1 MTRNTDISNTVT
13 QQGKV
18 WDLLML
24 MRPWQWF
31 KNIFVLA
38 PLLFSHQFVHLSSCL
53 KAALAFVSFCIVSS
67 AIYTINDL
75 CDAKEDR
82 QHPTKKLRPI
92 ARRAVSSRTAITLSI
107 ILFGSSLVLAWC
119 ADFYVAMIVLLYAV
133 THVAYSFG
141 LKRTAILDVMIIAAG
156 FVLRILGGS
165 AAISVVPSHWLVICT
180 FMISLFL
187 GFTKRRAELLGVGT
201 KTPNSRTVL
210 KDYSTTFL
218 DQAISMVT
226 GATIVCYTLYTVDT
240 RTVEL
245 FGTRAM
251 LVTVPSVVYGLLR
264 YIYLIYHLEQGEDPS
279 HTLTHDVP
287 MIINLMIWII
297 TSLLVVS
304 FGKQFSLF

>member
-1 MTRNTDISNTVT
+1 MTRNTDTSNAVT
-13 QQGKV
+13 QQAKG
-18 WDLLML
+18 WELLML
-24 MRPWQWF
+24 MRPNQWF
-31 KNIFVLA
+31 KNVFVLA
-38 PLLFSHQFVHLSSCL
+38 PLLFSHQFVRLDLCL
-53 KAALAFVSFCIVSS
+53 KAGLAFISFCLISS
-67 AIYTINDL
+67 AIYIINDL
-75 CDAKEDR
+75 CDVNKDR

-92 ARRAVSSRTAITLSI
+92 ARRAVSSRSAITLSI
-107 ILFGSSLVLAWC
+107 ILIGASLALAWC
-119 ADFYVAMIVLLYAV
+119 VDFYAATIVLMYAV

-141 LKRTAILDVMIIAAG
+141 LKHMAILDVMIIAAG

-187 GFTKRRAELLGVGT
+187 GFTKRRAELLGIGT
-201 KTPNSRTVL
+201 QTQSARTVL

-287 MIINLMIWII
+287 MIINLMIWVMA
-297 TSLLVVS
+297 SLLVVS
-304 FGKQFSLF
+304 YGKQFSLF

>member
-1 MTRNTDISNTVT
+1 MTRKTDISNTVT
-13 QQGKV
+13 QRGKA
-18 WDLLML
+18 WDLLTL

-31 KNIFVLA
+31 KNVFVLA
-38 PLLFSHQFVHLSSCL
+38 PLLFSHQFVHLNSCL
-53 KAALAFVSFCIVSS
+53 KAALAFVSFCLVSS

-75 CDAKEDR
+75 CDVNEDR

-92 ARRAVSSRTAITLSI
+92 ARRAVSSRSAITLSI
-107 ILFGSSLVLAWC
+107 ILIGSSLALAWC
-119 ADFYVAMIVLLYAV
+119 ADFYVAVIVLLYAV

-141 LKRTAILDVMIIAAG
+141 LKHTAILDVMIIAAG

-165 AAISVVPSHWLVICT
+165 AAISVVSSHWLVICT

-201 KTPNSRTVL
+201 QTLNSRTVL

-226 GATIVCYTLYTVDT
+226 GATIVCYTLYTVDA

-287 MIINLMIWII
+287 MIINLVIWVMA
-297 TSLLVVS
+297 SLLVVS
-304 FGKQFSLF
+304 YGKQFSLF